1 MRMTKKE
8 EGGYFPPSMKT
19 NPENLFLQFH
29 NFLGLI
35 AFGTLRH
42 GEFDL
47 VAFIQ
52 GLETATLNGGMVY
65 ENIVP

>member
-1 MRMTKKE
+1 MPSAQKE

-35 AFGTLRH
+35 ALGALRH

-52 GLETATLNGGMVY
+52 GLEAAALNGGMVY